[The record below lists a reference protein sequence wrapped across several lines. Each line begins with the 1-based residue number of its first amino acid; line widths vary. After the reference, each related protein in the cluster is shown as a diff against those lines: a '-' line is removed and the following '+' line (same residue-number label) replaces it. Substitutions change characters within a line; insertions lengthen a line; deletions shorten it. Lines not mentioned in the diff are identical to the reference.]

1 MTEKLSTAAP
11 GATLPGT
18 GMPSTTAAPGPGAE
32 GRQPPSNSPR
42 RLLEV
47 KDLKV
52 TFPQHG
58 GAVTAVRG
66 VNYHVDEGEF
76 LGIVGESGSG
86 KSVSSLAVMGLLP
99 SSAKVEGDILFE
111 GKSLL
116 GRSDKDMSRL
126 RGDGIS
132 IIFQD
137 PLSALTPVYTIGTQ
151 IAEALQ
157 LHNKGLSRLAAN
169 TRAVELLKV
178 VGIPNPERRAQ
189 SFPHEFSGGMR
200 QRAMIAIAIAN
211 NPRLIIADEPTTALD
226 VTIQAQILEVLQ
238 KAKELTGAAVVLITH
253 DLGVVAGNADRI
265 AVMYAGRIV
274 ETGTVEEVFHKP
286 SMPYTIGLLRSMPNL
301 ATAGHSRLVPLEG
314 RPPLLS
320 NLAPGCPFAPRCPV
334 AIDAC
339 RTSEPPLTA
348 IAGDPLN
355 ASACLRVAEIAGGVL
370 DRRHLYPVPEPVA
383 AAERAEVEPAKVLE
397 VDRLQRHF
405 PLTKGSVF
413 KHSIGTVRAVDGVSF
428 DIRSGQ
434 TLGLVGESGCGKS
447 TTIMEILEL
456 ARPQAGM
463 VRINGTDV
471 STLSGRERKALRRDI
486 SVVFQDPMASL
497 DPRLPVQDLV
507 AEPLTVHGIS
517 ARERLEKVRNV
528 LDLVGLDPSMASR
541 YPHEFSGGQRQRI
554 GIARALVTD
563 PKIVVLDE
571 PVSALDVSIQAGVIN
586 LLQDLQEKLGLS
598 YLFVAHDLA
607 VVRQI
612 ADDVAVMYLGR
623 IVESGP
629 AQDIFD
635 NPRHPYTRALLSAV
649 PVPDPALERSRNRI
663 ILEGDLPSPT
673 DDITGCNF
681 RTRCPLFQ
689 LMDAAGQDRCLNQDP
704 EPRPVGPGMVACH
717 HAEHIELMGAAAG
730 SRPGPAVGHQAGPEG
745 P

>member
-1 MTEKLSTAAP
+1 MRDLS
-11 GATLPGT
+11 
-18 GMPSTTAAPGPGAE
+18 
-32 GRQPPSNSPR
+32 
-42 RLLEV
+42 
-47 KDLKV
+47 V
-52 TFPQHG
+52 TFPQPA

-66 VNYHVDEGEF
+66 VTYHVDQGEF

-99 SSAKVEGDILFE
+99 SSARVGGDILFE

-116 GRSDKDMSRL
+116 GRSDKEMSRL

-137 PLSALTPVYTIGTQ
+137 PLSALTPVYTIGAQ

-157 LHNKGLSRLAAN
+157 LHDKRLSKQGAHA
-169 TRAVELLKV
+169 RAVELLKV

-189 SFPHEFSGGMR
+189 AFPHEFSGGMR

-238 KAKELTGAAVVLITH
+238 KAKDMTGAAVVLITH

-274 ETGTVEEVFHKP
+274 ETGTVDQVFHKP

-314 RPPLLS
+314 RPPQLS

-339 RTSEPPLTA
+339 RSTEPPLT
-348 IAGDPLN
+348 IVDGDPLH
-355 ASACLRVAEIAGGVL
+355 ASACLRVSEIAGGVL
-370 DRRHLYPVPEPVA
+370 DRHHLYPVPEPVA
-383 AAERAEVEPAKVLE
+383 AAERAEVAPEKVLE
-397 VDRLQRHF
+397 VAGLQRHF
-405 PLTKGSVF
+405 PLTRGSVF
-413 KHSIGTVRAVDGVSF
+413 KHSVGTVRAVDGVSF

-456 ARPQAGM
+456 AKPQAG
-463 VRINGTDV
+463 VVSINGKDV
-471 STLSGRERKALRRDI
+471 ATLSARERKALRRDI
-486 SVVFQDPMASL
+486 QVVFQDPMGSL
-497 DPRLPVQDLV
+497 DPRLPVQDII
-507 AEPLTVHGIS
+507 AEPLSVHGIP
-517 ARERLEKVRNV
+517 AKDRLAKVRDV
-528 LDLVGLDPSMASR
+528 LELVGLDPSMASR

-612 ADDVAVMYLGR
+612 ADNVAVMYLGR

-629 AQDIFD
+629 AGEIFG

-649 PVPDPALERSRNRI
+649 PVPDPAVERTRTRI
-663 ILEGDLPSPT
+663 ILDGDLPSPT
-673 DDITGCNF
+673 DDIKGCNF
-681 RTRCPLFQ
+681 RTRCPLFK
-689 LMDAAGQDRCLNQDP
+689 LMDAQGQDRCLNQDP
-704 EPRPVGPGMVACH
+704 QQRPVGESQVACH
-717 HAEHIELMGAAAG
+717 HAEHIELMESAAG
-730 SRPGPAVGHQAGPEG
+730 SP
-745 P
+745 

>member
-1 MTEKLSTAAP
+1 MTDTRH
-11 GATLPGT
+11 
-18 GMPSTTAAPGPGAE
+18 STTPPTPHSGPFA
-32 GRQPPSNSPR
+32 QPDTPPSYSPE

-47 KDLKV
+47 RNLSV
-52 TFPQHG
+52 TFPQPG
-58 GAVTAVRG
+58 GAVQAVRG
-66 VNYHVDEGEF
+66 VNYHVNKGEF

-99 SSAKVEGDILFE
+99 SSAKIGGDIHFE

-116 GRSDKDMSRL
+116 VRNDKEMSRL

-137 PLSALTPVYTIGTQ
+137 PLSALTPVYTIGSQ

-157 LHNKGLSRLAAN
+157 LHDAKLSRLAAN
-169 TRAVELLKV
+169 ARAVELLKV
-178 VGIPNPERRAQ
+178 VGIPNPQRRAQ
-189 SFPHEFSGGMR
+189 AFPHEFSGGMR

-238 KAKELTGAAVVLITH
+238 KAKDMTGAAVVLITH

-274 ETGTVEEVFHKP
+274 ETGTVGQVFHAP

-301 ATAGHSRLVPLEG
+301 ATAGHQRLVPLEG
-314 RPPLLS
+314 RPPQLDQLP
-320 NLAPGCPFAPRCPV
+320 PGCPFAPRCPV
-334 AIDAC
+334 AIAAC
-339 RTSEPPLTA
+339 RSTEPPLVS
-348 IAGDPLN
+348 IHGEPLN
-355 ASACLRVAEIAGGVL
+355 AAACLRVSEIAGGSL
-370 DRRHLYPVPEPVA
+370 DRAHLYPVPEAVA
-383 AAERAEVEPAKVLE
+383 AAERADVEPQTVLAVE
-397 VDRLQRHF
+397 SLKRHF

-413 KHSIGTVRAVDGVSF
+413 KHTIGTVRAVDGVSF
-428 DIRSGQ
+428 ELRSGQ

-456 ARPQAGM
+456 AKPQGGQ
-463 VRINGTDV
+463 VCINGRDV
-471 STLSGRERKALRRDI
+471 ATLNAKERRALRRDI
-486 SVVFQDPMASL
+486 QVVFQDPMASL

-507 AEPLTVHGIS
+507 AEPLTVHGVS
-517 ARERLEKVRNV
+517 AADRRDKVREV
-528 LDLVGLDPSMASR
+528 LELVGLEPSMASR

-586 LLQDLQEKLGLS
+586 LLQDLQERLGLS

-612 ADDVAVMYLGR
+612 ADAVAVMYLGR

-629 AQDIFD
+629 TDDIFE
-635 NPRHPYTRALLSAV
+635 NPVHPYTRALLSAV
-649 PVPDPALERSRNRI
+649 PVPDPDVERSRRRI

-673 DDITGCNF
+673 EGVAGCNF
-681 RTRCPLFQ
+681 RTRCPLYK
-689 LMDAAGQDRCLNQDP
+689 LMDDARKERCQKLDP
-704 EPRPVGPGMVACH
+704 EPRPVHGSLVACH
-717 HAEHIELMGAAAG
+717 HAEHVDLMNVTA
-730 SRPGPAVGHQAGPEG
+730 S
-745 P
+745 

>member
-1 MTEKLSTAAP
+1 MTDTRH
-11 GATLPGT
+11 
-18 GMPSTTAAPGPGAE
+18 STTPPAPHSGPFA
-32 GRQPPSNSPR
+32 QPDTPPSYSPE

-47 KDLKV
+47 RNLSV
-52 TFPQHG
+52 TFPQPG
-58 GAVTAVRG
+58 GAVQAVRG
-66 VNYHVDEGEF
+66 VNYHVNKGEF

-99 SSAKVEGDILFE
+99 SSAKIGGDILFE

-116 GRSDKDMSRL
+116 GRNDKEMSRL

-137 PLSALTPVYTIGTQ
+137 PLSALTPVYTIGSQ

-157 LHNKGLSRLAAN
+157 LHDAKLSRLAAN
-169 TRAVELLKV
+169 ARAVELLKV
-178 VGIPNPERRAQ
+178 VGIPNPQRRAQ
-189 SFPHEFSGGMR
+189 AFPHEFSGGMR

-238 KAKELTGAAVVLITH
+238 KAKDMTGAAVVLITH

-274 ETGTVEEVFHKP
+274 ETGTVGQVFHAP

-301 ATAGHSRLVPLEG
+301 ATAGHQRLVPLEG
-314 RPPLLS
+314 RPPQLDQLP
-320 NLAPGCPFAPRCPV
+320 PGCPFAPRCPV
-334 AIDAC
+334 AIAAC
-339 RTSEPPLTA
+339 RSTEPPLVS
-348 IAGDPLN
+348 IHGEPLN
-355 ASACLRVAEIAGGVL
+355 AAACLRVSEIAGGSL
-370 DRRHLYPVPEPVA
+370 DRAHLYPVPEAVA
-383 AAERAEVEPAKVLE
+383 AAERADVEPQTVLAVE
-397 VDRLQRHF
+397 SLKRHF

-413 KHSIGTVRAVDGVSF
+413 KHTIGTVRAVDGVSF
-428 DIRSGQ
+428 ELRSGQ

-456 ARPQAGM
+456 AKPQGGQ
-463 VRINGTDV
+463 VCINGRDV
-471 STLSGRERKALRRDI
+471 ATLNAKERRALRRDI
-486 SVVFQDPMASL
+486 QVVFQDPMASL

-507 AEPLTVHGIS
+507 AEPLTVHGVS
-517 ARERLEKVRNV
+517 AADRRDKVREV
-528 LDLVGLDPSMASR
+528 LELVGLEPSMASR

-586 LLQDLQEKLGLS
+586 LLQDLQERLGLS

-612 ADDVAVMYLGR
+612 ADAVAVMYLGR

-629 AQDIFD
+629 TDDIFE
-635 NPRHPYTRALLSAV
+635 NPVHPYTRALLSAV
-649 PVPDPALERSRNRI
+649 PVPDPDVERSRRRI

-673 DDITGCNF
+673 EGVAGCNF
-681 RTRCPLFQ
+681 RTRCPLYK
-689 LMDAAGQDRCLNQDP
+689 LMDDARKERCQKLDP
-704 EPRPVGPGMVACH
+704 EPRPVHGSLVACH
-717 HAEHIELMGAAAG
+717 HAEHVDLMNVTA
-730 SRPGPAVGHQAGPEG
+730 S
-745 P
+745 

>member
-1 MTEKLSTAAP
+1 VTENLSTATTQPRQRHA
-11 GATLPGT
+11 AT
-18 GMPSTTAAPGPGAE
+18 
-32 GRQPPSNSPR
+32 PSNPSKH
-42 RLLEV
+42 LLEV
-47 KDLKV
+47 RDLSV
-52 TFPQHG
+52 TFPQPS

-66 VNYHVDEGEF
+66 VNYHVDKGEF

-99 SSAKVEGDILFE
+99 SSAKVTGDILFE
-111 GKSLL
+111 GKPLL
-116 GRSDKDMSRL
+116 GRSDKELSKL
-126 RGDGIS
+126 RGEGIS

-137 PLSALTPVYTIGTQ
+137 PLSALTPVYTIGAQ

-157 LHNKGLSRLAAN
+157 LHDSKLSTLAAN
-169 TRAVELLKV
+169 GRAVELLKV
-178 VGIPNPERRAQ
+178 VGIPNAERRAQ
-189 SFPHEFSGGMR
+189 AFPHEFSGGMR

-238 KAKELTGAAVVLITH
+238 KAKEMTGAAVVLITH

-274 ETGTVEEVFHKP
+274 ETGTVDQLFHQP

-301 ATAGHSRLVPLEG
+301 ATAGHTRLVPLEG
-314 RPPLLS
+314 RPPQLS

-334 AIDAC
+334 AIAAC
-339 RTSEPPLTA
+339 RTTEPPLIT
-348 IAGDPLN
+348 IGDDPLN
-355 ASACLRVAEIAGGVL
+355 ASACLRVAEIANGGL
-370 DRRHLYPVPEPVA
+370 KRGELYPVPAPVPA
-383 AAERAEVEPAKVLE
+383 ADRAEVVQENVLE
-397 VDRLQRHF
+397 VAGLVRHF

-413 KHSIGTVRAVDGVSF
+413 KRPAGMVRAVDGVSF
-428 DIRSGQ
+428 DIKSGQ

-456 ARPQAGM
+456 SKPQSGQIT
-463 VRINGTDV
+463 VNGRDV
-471 STLSGRERKALRRDI
+471 ATMSAKERRALRRDI
-486 SVVFQDPMASL
+486 QVVFQDPMASL
-497 DPRLPVQDLV
+497 DPRLPIQDIV
-507 AEPLTVHGIS
+507 AEPLTVHGVPPK
-517 ARERLEKVRNV
+517 ERLQKVRDV
-528 LDLVGLDPSMASR
+528 LELVGLDPSMASR

-586 LLQDLQEKLGLS
+586 LLEDLQERLGLS

-607 VVRQI
+607 VVRQL
-612 ADDVAVMYLGR
+612 ADTVAVMYLGR

-629 AQDIFD
+629 SEEIFD
-635 NPRHPYTRALLSAV
+635 NPQHPYTRALLSAV
-649 PVPDPALERSRNRI
+649 PVPDPTVERSRTRI

-673 DDITGCNF
+673 EDISGCNF
-681 RTRCPLFQ
+681 RTRCPLYQ
-689 LMDAAGQDRCLNQDP
+689 LMDDAGKERCRTQDP
-704 EPRPVGPGMVACH
+704 VQRQVAGSLVACH
-717 HAEHIELMGAAAG
+717 HAEHIDLMTR
-730 SRPGPAVGHQAGPEG
+730 STVSP
-745 P
+745 

>member
-1 MTEKLSTAAP
+1 MTENLTTDLYLAQRR
-11 GATLPGT
+11 GA
-18 GMPSTTAAPGPGAE
+18 S
-32 GRQPPSNSPR
+32 PSNH
-42 RLLEV
+42 LLEV
-47 KDLKV
+47 RDLTV
-52 TFPQHG
+52 TFPQPSG
-58 GAVTAVRG
+58 SVTAVRG
-66 VNYHVDEGEF
+66 VNYHVDQGEF

-99 SSAKVEGDILFE
+99 SSAQVSGDILFE
-111 GKSLL
+111 GRTLL
-116 GRSDKDMSRL
+116 GRSDKEMSKL
-126 RGDGIS
+126 RGEGIS

-151 IAEALQ
+151 IAEALV
-157 LHNKGLSRLAAN
+157 LHDKSLSKLAAN
-169 TRAVELLKV
+169 ARAVELLKV

-189 SFPHEFSGGMR
+189 AFPHEFSGGMR

-238 KAKELTGAAVVLITH
+238 KAKEMTGAAVVLITH

-274 ETGTVEEVFHKP
+274 ETGTVDQVFHEP
-286 SMPYTIGLLRSMPNL
+286 SMPYTVGLLRSMPNL
-301 ATAGHSRLVPLEG
+301 ATAGHTRLVPLEG
-314 RPPLLS
+314 RPPLLT

-339 RTSEPPLTA
+339 RTTEPPLVVF
-348 IAGDPLN
+348 GNDPAN
-355 ASACLRVAEIAGGVL
+355 SAACLRVAEIASGAL
-370 DRRHLYPVPEPVA
+370 DRSQLYPVPEPIA
-383 AAERAEVEPAKVLE
+383 PADRAEVLSKSVLRVE
-397 VDRLQRHF
+397 KLVRHF

-428 DIRSGQ
+428 DIKSGQ

-456 ARPQAGM
+456 AKPQAGQIT
-463 VRINGTDV
+463 INGVDV
-471 STLSGRERKALRRDI
+471 AVMSKKERQALRRDI
-486 SVVFQDPMASL
+486 QVVFQDPMASL
-497 DPRLPVQDLV
+497 DPRLPVQDIV
-507 AEPLTVHGIS
+507 SEPLTVHGVP
-517 ARERLEKVRNV
+517 AKERLKKV
-528 LDLVGLDPSMASR
+528 LDVLELVGLDPSMASR

-586 LLQDLQEKLGLS
+586 LLEDLQEKLGLS

-607 VVRQI
+607 VIRQI
-612 ADDVAVMYLGR
+612 ADTVSVMYLGR

-629 AQDIFD
+629 AEAIFE
-635 NPRHPYTRALLSAV
+635 NPQHPYTRALLSAV
-649 PVPDPALERSRNRI
+649 PVPDPTVERTRQRI
-663 ILEGDLPSPT
+663 ILDGDLPSPT
-673 DDITGCNF
+673 EEISGCNF
-681 RTRCPLFQ
+681 RTRCPLYL
-689 LMDAAGQDRCLNQDP
+689 LMDPAGQEKCRTVDPVSRPLNSS
-704 EPRPVGPGMVACH
+704 EVACH
-717 HAEHIELMGAAAG
+717 HAEHIDLMTGTTKQPQ
-730 SRPGPAVGHQAGPEG
+730 RP
-745 P
+745 

>member
-1 MTEKLSTAAP
+1 MTENLRTEPRNTALQAAGTSSAP
-11 GATLPGT
+11 
-18 GMPSTTAAPGPGAE
+18 S
-32 GRQPPSNSPR
+32 SH
-42 RLLEV
+42 LLEV
-47 KDLKV
+47 RDLSV
-52 TFPQHG
+52 TFPNPN

-66 VNYHVDEGEF
+66 VNYHVDKGEF

-99 SSAKVEGDILFE
+99 SSAKVTGDILIE
-111 GKSLL
+111 GRSLL
-116 GRSDKDMSRL
+116 GRSDKEMSKL
-126 RGDGIS
+126 RGEGIS

-137 PLSALTPVYTIGTQ
+137 PLSALTPVYTIGAQ

-157 LHNKGLSRLAAN
+157 LHDSKLSKLAAN
-169 TRAVELLKV
+169 VRAVELLKV

-238 KAKELTGAAVVLITH
+238 KAKDLTGAAVVLITH

-274 ETGTVEEVFHKP
+274 ETGTVDQVFHAP

-301 ATAGHSRLVPLEG
+301 ATAGHTRLVPLEG
-314 RPPLLS
+314 RPPQLS
-320 NLAPGCPFAPRCPV
+320 NMAPGCQFAPRCPV

-339 RTSEPPLTA
+339 RTTEPPL
-348 IAGDPLN
+348 IVFGDDPLN
-355 ASACLRVAEIAGGVL
+355 SSACLRVEEISAGTL
-370 DRRHLYPVPEPVA
+370 KRNELYPVPEPVA
-383 AAERAEVEPAKVLE
+383 ASDRAEVTPESVLR
-397 VDRLQRHF
+397 VDRLVRHF
-405 PLTKGSVF
+405 PLTKGAVF
-413 KHSIGTVRAVDGVSF
+413 KRTVGTVRAVDGVSF
-428 DIRSGQ
+428 DIKSGQ

-456 ARPQAGM
+456 AKPQAGQIT
-463 VRINGTDV
+463 INGKDV
-471 STLSGRERKALRRDI
+471 ATMSAKERRALRQDI
-486 SVVFQDPMASL
+486 QVVFQDPMASL
-497 DPRLPVQDLV
+497 DPRLPVQDIV
-507 AEPLTVHGIS
+507 AEPLTVHGVS
-517 ARERLEKVRNV
+517 AKDRLQKVKDV
-528 LDLVGLDPSMASR
+528 LELVGLDPSMASR

-563 PKIVVLDE
+563 PKIMVLDE

-586 LLQDLQEKLGLS
+586 LLEDLQEKLGLS

-612 ADDVAVMYLGR
+612 ADTVAVMYLGR

-629 AQDIFD
+629 SEQIFND
-635 NPRHPYTRALLSAV
+635 PQHPYTRALLSAV
-649 PVPDPALERSRNRI
+649 PVPDPTVERNRTRI

-673 DDITGCNF
+673 EDISGCNF
-681 RTRCPLFQ
+681 RTRCPLYK
-689 LMDAAGQDRCLNQDP
+689 LMDSSNQELCRTEDP
-704 EPRPVGPGMVACH
+704 LQRPVKASSVACH
-717 HAEHIELMGAAAG
+717 HAEHINLMTELTV
-730 SRPGPAVGHQAGPEG
+730 SP
-745 P
+745 

>member
-1 MTEKLSTAAP
+1 MTNSTREAKH
-11 GATLPGT
+11 GT
-18 GMPSTTAAPGPGAE
+18 GHTHARR
-32 GRQPPSNSPR
+32 RQGETPSNTSGH
-42 RLLEV
+42 LLEV
-47 KDLKV
+47 RDLSV
-52 TFPQHG
+52 TFPQPS

-66 VNYHVDEGEF
+66 VNYHVDKGEF

-99 SSAKVEGDILFE
+99 SSAQVSGDILFE
-111 GKSLL
+111 GRSLL
-116 GRSDKDMSRL
+116 GRSDRELSKL
-126 RGDGIS
+126 RGEGIS

-157 LHNKGLSRLAAN
+157 LHDQKLSKLAAN
-169 TRAVELLKV
+169 ARAVELLKV

-189 SFPHEFSGGMR
+189 AFPHEFSGGMR

-238 KAKELTGAAVVLITH
+238 KAKDLTGAAVVLITH

-274 ETGTVEEVFHKP
+274 ETGTVEEVFHAP

-301 ATAGHSRLVPLEG
+301 ATAGHTRLVPLEG
-314 RPPLLS
+314 RPPQLA
-320 NLAPGCPFAPRCPV
+320 NLAPGCPFAPRCPI

-339 RTSEPPLTA
+339 RTTEPPL
-348 IAGDPLN
+348 IPVAGAASN
-355 ASACLRVAEIAGGVL
+355 AAACLRVEEIASGGL
-370 DRRHLYPVPEPVA
+370 SRGGLYPVPEPVA
-383 AAERAEVEPAKVLE
+383 LEERAAVTPESVLG
-397 VDRLQRHF
+397 VDGLVRHF
-405 PLTKGSVF
+405 PLTRGSVF
-413 KHSIGTVRAVDGVSF
+413 KHTIGTVRAVDGVSF
-428 DIRSGQ
+428 DIRAGQ

-456 ARPQAGM
+456 AKPQAG
-463 VRINGTDV
+463 RITVNGRDV
-471 STLSGRERKALRRDI
+471 AAMGRKERRALRGDI
-486 SVVFQDPMASL
+486 QVVFQDPMASL
-497 DPRLPVQDLV
+497 DPRLPIQDIV
-507 AEPLTVHGIS
+507 AEPLTVHGVPPK
-517 ARERLEKVRNV
+517 ERMKKVHEV

-563 PKIVVLDE
+563 PKIMVLDE

-586 LLQDLQEKLGLS
+586 LLEDLQEKLGLS

-612 ADDVAVMYLGR
+612 ADTVAVMYLGR

-629 AQDIFD
+629 AEDIFD
-635 NPRHPYTRALLSAV
+635 HPQHPYTRALLSAV
-649 PVPDPALERSRNRI
+649 PVPDPTLERARTRI

-673 DDITGCNF
+673 EDISGCNF
-681 RTRCPLFQ
+681 RTRCPLYQ
-689 LMDAAGQDRCLNQDP
+689 IMDAQGQEQCRTQDP
-704 EPRPVGPGMVACH
+704 ERRQVAGSSVACH
-717 HAEHIELMGAAAG
+717 HAEHIDLMTDHHA
-730 SRPGPAVGHQAGPEG
+730 P
-745 P
+745 

>member
-1 MTEKLSTAAP
+1 M
-11 GATLPGT
+11 
-18 GMPSTTAAPGPGAE
+18 
-32 GRQPPSNSPR
+32 
-42 RLLEV
+42 LEV
-47 KDLKV
+47 RDLSV
-52 TFPQHG
+52 TFPQPG

-66 VNYHVDEGEF
+66 VNYHVDKGEF

-99 SSAKVEGDILFE
+99 SSAQVTGDILFE

-116 GRSDKDMSRL
+116 GRSDKELSKL
-126 RGDGIS
+126 RGEGIS

-151 IAEALQ
+151 IAEALL
-157 LHNKGLSRLAAN
+157 LHDKSLSKLAAHA
-169 TRAVELLKV
+169 RAVELLKV

-189 SFPHEFSGGMR
+189 AFPHEFSGGMR

-238 KAKELTGAAVVLITH
+238 KAKDLTGAAVVLITH

-274 ETGTVEEVFHKP
+274 ETGTVEEVFHAP

-301 ATAGHSRLVPLEG
+301 ATAGHTRLVPLEG
-314 RPPLLS
+314 RPPQLS
-320 NLAPGCPFAPRCPV
+320 KLAPGCPFAPRCPI
-334 AIDAC
+334 AIAEC
-339 RTSEPPLTA
+339 LTIEPPLTP
-348 IAGDPLN
+348 ISGNLLN
-355 ASACLRVAEIAGGVL
+355 SSACLRVDEIASGTLNRAG
-370 DRRHLYPVPEPVA
+370 LYPVPEPIA
-383 AAERAEVEPAKVLE
+383 LEERAEVTPESVLE
-397 VDRLQRHF
+397 VDGLVRHF

-413 KHSIGTVRAVDGVSF
+413 KHTIGTVRAVDGVSF
-428 DIRSGQ
+428 DIKSGQ

-456 ARPQAGM
+456 TKPQAGEIT
-463 VRINGTDV
+463 INGRDV
-471 STLSGRERKALRRDI
+471 AAMGAKERRALRRDI
-486 SVVFQDPMASL
+486 QVVFQDPMASL
-497 DPRLPVQDLV
+497 DPRLPIQDIV
-507 AEPLTVHGIS
+507 AEPLTVHGVPPK
-517 ARERLEKVRNV
+517 ERLQKVRDV
-528 LDLVGLDPSMASR
+528 LELVGLDPSMASR

-586 LLQDLQEKLGLS
+586 LLEDLQEKLGLS

-612 ADDVAVMYLGR
+612 ADTVAVMYLGR

-629 AQDIFD
+629 SGSLFD
-635 NPRHPYTRALLSAV
+635 DPQHPYTRALLSAV
-649 PVPDPALERSRNRI
+649 PIPDPTLERARI
-663 ILEGDLPSPT
+663 RVILEGELPSPT
-673 DDITGCNF
+673 EDITGCNF
-681 RTRCPLFQ
+681 RTRCPLYQ
-689 LMDAAGQDRCLNQDP
+689 LMDAAAQQRCSTDDP
-704 EPRPVGPGMVACH
+704 VRRIVKGSSVACH
-717 HAEHIELMGAAAG
+717 HAEHIDLM
-730 SRPGPAVGHQAGPEG
+730 S
-745 P
+745 

>member
-1 MTEKLSTAAP
+1 MTENLTQNTSNDLAAAAAEARARSRP
-11 GATLPGT
+11 T
-18 GMPSTTAAPGPGAE
+18 PSAASRP
-32 GRQPPSNSPR
+32 
-42 RLLEV
+42 LLEV
-47 KDLKV
+47 RNLNV
-52 TFPQHG
+52 TFPQPG

-66 VNYHVDEGEF
+66 VNYHVDKGEF

-99 SSAKVEGDILFE
+99 SSAKVTGDILFE
-111 GKSLL
+111 GEPLL
-116 GRSDKDMSRL
+116 GRSDRQLSKI
-126 RGDGIS
+126 RGEGIS

-137 PLSALTPVYTIGTQ
+137 PLSALTPVYTIGAQ

-157 LHNKGLSRLAAN
+157 LHDSRLSKLAAN
-169 TRAVELLKV
+169 GRAVELLKV

-189 SFPHEFSGGMR
+189 AFPHEFSGGMR

-238 KAKELTGAAVVLITH
+238 KAKDMTGAAVVLITH

-274 ETGTVEEVFHKP
+274 ETGTVDQVFHAP

-301 ATAGHSRLVPLEG
+301 ATAGHTRLVPLEG
-314 RPPLLS
+314 RPPQLG
-320 NLAPGCPFAPRCPV
+320 NLAPGCPFEPRCPV
-334 AIDAC
+334 AIAAC
-339 RTSEPPLTA
+339 RTTEPPLA
-348 IAGDPLN
+348 MIGEDPLN
-355 ASACLRVAEIAGGVL
+355 AAACLRVDEIAAGVL
-370 DRRHLYPVPEPVA
+370 NRAELYPVPEAVA
-383 AAERAEVEPAKVLE
+383 AAERAQLVPESVLAVHE
-397 VDRLQRHF
+397 LKRHF
-405 PLTKGSVF
+405 PLSRGSIF
-413 KHSIGTVRAVDGVSF
+413 KHTIGTVRAVDGVSF
-428 DIRSGQ
+428 TITAGQ

-456 ARPQAGM
+456 ARPQAGQIT
-463 VRINGTDV
+463 INGRDV
-471 STLSGRERKALRRDI
+471 AALSARERKALRRDI
-486 SVVFQDPMASL
+486 QVVFQDPMASL
-497 DPRLPVQDLV
+497 DPRLPVQDIV
-507 AEPLTVHGIS
+507 AEPLTVHGIP
-517 ARERLEKVRNV
+517 AKERLQKVRDV
-528 LDLVGLDPSMASR
+528 LELVGLDPSMASR

-586 LLQDLQEKLGLS
+586 LLAELQEKLGLS

-612 ADDVAVMYLGR
+612 ADTVAVMYLGR

-629 AQDIFD
+629 SEQIFE
-635 NPRHPYTRALLSAV
+635 NPQHPYTRALLSAV
-649 PVPDPALERSRNRI
+649 PVPDPAVERGRTRI

-673 DDITGCNF
+673 EDITGCNF
-681 RTRCPLFQ
+681 RTRCPLYPF
-689 LMDAAGQDRCLNQDP
+689 MDAAGQDRCRTDDP
-704 EPRPVGPGMVACH
+704 EQRPVNGSLVACH
-717 HAEHIELMGAAAG
+717 HAERIDLMGG
-730 SRPGPAVGHQAGPEG
+730 KPA
-745 P
+745 

>member
-1 MTEKLSTAAP
+1 MTDNLTKNASPNVSAAVTQTRAHTEP
-11 GATLPGT
+11 T
-18 GMPSTTAAPGPGAE
+18 
-32 GRQPPSNSPR
+32 PSNPSKH
-42 RLLEV
+42 LLEV
-47 KDLKV
+47 RDLSV
-52 TFPQHG
+52 TFPQPN

-66 VNYHVDEGEF
+66 VNYHVDKGEF

-99 SSAKVEGDILFE
+99 SSAKVTGDILFE

-116 GRSDKDMSRL
+116 GRNDREMSKL

-137 PLSALTPVYTIGTQ
+137 PLSALTPVYTIGSQ
-151 IAEALQ
+151 IAESLQ
-157 LHNKGLSRLAAN
+157 LHDRKLSKLAAN
-169 TRAVELLKV
+169 VRAVELLKV

-189 SFPHEFSGGMR
+189 AFPHEFSGGMR

-238 KAKELTGAAVVLITH
+238 KAKDLTGAAVVLITH
-253 DLGVVAGNADRI
+253 DLGVVAGNADRL

-274 ETGTVEEVFHKP
+274 ETGTVDQVFHAP

-301 ATAGHSRLVPLEG
+301 ATAGHTRLVPLEG
-314 RPPLLS
+314 RPPQLS

-334 AIDAC
+334 AIDEC
-339 RTSEPPLTA
+339 RTTEPPLNV
-348 IAGDPLN
+348 IADDPRN
-355 ASACLRVAEIAGGVL
+355 SSACLRVGEIASGEL
-370 DRRHLYPVPEPVA
+370 NRAELYPVPEPVA
-383 AAERAEVEPAKVLE
+383 FAERAAVASESVLE
-397 VDRLQRHF
+397 VAALERHF
-405 PLTKGSVF
+405 PLSKGSVF
-413 KHSIGTVRAVDGVSF
+413 KRTIGTVRAVDGVNF
-428 DIRSGQ
+428 EIKSGQ

-456 ARPQAGM
+456 TAPQAGK
-463 VRINGTDV
+463 VTINGRDV
-471 STLSGRERKALRRDI
+471 ATLSGKERKALRRDI
-486 SVVFQDPMASL
+486 QVVFQDPMASL

-507 AEPLTVHGIS
+507 GEPLSVHGVP
-517 ARERLEKVRNV
+517 AKERLKKVRDV
-528 LDLVGLDPSMASR
+528 LELVGLDPSMASR

-612 ADDVAVMYLGR
+612 ADTVAVMYLGR
-623 IVESGP
+623 IVESG
-629 AQDIFD
+629 ASEQIFD
-635 NPRHPYTRALLSAV
+635 NPQHPYTRALLSAV
-649 PVPDPALERSRNRI
+649 PVPDPTVERSRSRI

-673 DDITGCNF
+673 EDITGCNF
-681 RTRCPLFQ
+681 RTRCPLYK
-689 LMDAAGQDRCLNQDP
+689 LMDAAGQQRCRTEDP
-704 EPRPVGPGMVACH
+704 AQRHVAGSEMDGSLVACH
-717 HAEHIELMGAAAG
+717 HAEHIELMT
-730 SRPGPAVGHQAGPEG
+730 PGRV
-745 P
+745 

>member
-1 MTEKLSTAAP
+1 MTENLIDPAASNE
-11 GATLPGT
+11 TS
-18 GMPSTTAAPGPGAE
+18 PSVRPGPT
-32 GRQPPSNSPR
+32 QPNPSNH
-42 RLLEV
+42 LLEV
-47 KDLKV
+47 RDLHV
-52 TFPQHG
+52 TFPQPG

-66 VNYHVDEGEF
+66 VSYHVDQGEF

-99 SSAKVEGDILFE
+99 SNAKISGDILFE

-116 GRSDKDMSRL
+116 GRSDKEMSKL
-126 RGDGIS
+126 RGEGIS

-137 PLSALTPVYTIGTQ
+137 PLSALTPVYTIGAQ
-151 IAEALQ
+151 ISEALR
-157 LHNKGLSRLAAN
+157 LHDRKLSKAAAN
-169 TRAVELLKV
+169 ARAVELLKV

-189 SFPHEFSGGMR
+189 AFPHEFSGGMR

-238 KAKELTGAAVVLITH
+238 KAKDMTGAAVVLITH
-253 DLGVVAGNADRI
+253 DLGVVAGNADRL

-274 ETGTVEEVFHKP
+274 ETGTVDQVFHAP
-286 SMPYTIGLLRSMPNL
+286 SMPYTVGLLRSMPNL
-301 ATAGHSRLVPLEG
+301 ATAGHTRLVPLEG
-314 RPPLLS
+314 RPPQLS

-334 AIDAC
+334 VIEAC
-339 RTSEPPLTA
+339 RSTEPPLTV
-348 IAGDPLN
+348 IGEDPLN
-355 ASACLRVAEIAGGVL
+355 SAACLRVAEIASGQL
-370 DRRHLYPVPEPVA
+370 DRTKLYPVPEPVA
-383 AAERAEVEPAKVLE
+383 TAERALVAPETVLDVAGLE
-397 VDRLQRHF
+397 RHF
-405 PLTKGSVF
+405 PLSRGSVF
-413 KHSIGTVRAVDGVSF
+413 KRTIGTVRAVDGVSF
-428 DIRSGQ
+428 DLRTGQ

-447 TTIMEILEL
+447 TTVMEILEL
-456 ARPQAGM
+456 TKPQAGQ
-463 VRINGTDV
+463 VSINGRDV
-471 STLSGRERKALRRDI
+471 ATLTARERKALRKEI
-486 SVVFQDPMASL
+486 QVVFQDPMASL

-507 AEPLTVHGIS
+507 AEPLTVHGVP
-517 ARERLEKVRNV
+517 AKDRLEKVRAV

-612 ADDVAVMYLGR
+612 SDNVAVMYLGR

-629 AQDIFD
+629 AEAIFE
-635 NPRHPYTRALLSAV
+635 NPQHPYTKALLSAV
-649 PVPDPALERSRNRI
+649 PVPDPTVERSRTRI
-663 ILEGDLPSPT
+663 LLEGDLPSPT
-673 DDITGCNF
+673 EDITGCNF
-681 RTRCPLFQ
+681 RTRCPLYK
-689 LMDAAGQDRCLNQDP
+689 LMDAPGKEQCRTQDP
-704 EPRPVGPGMVACH
+704 QPRAVQNSVVACH
-717 HAEHIELMGAAAG
+717 HAERIGLLAAG
-730 SRPGPAVGHQAGPEG
+730 MP
-745 P
+745 

>member
-1 MTEKLSTAAP
+1 MTNTLINSAAAHRERTP
-11 GATLPGT
+11 A
-18 GMPSTTAAPGPGAE
+18 
-32 GRQPPSNSPR
+32 QH
-42 RLLEV
+42 LLEV
-47 KDLKV
+47 RDLTV
-52 TFPQHG
+52 TFPQPS

-66 VNYHVDEGEF
+66 VNYHVDKGEF

-99 SSAKVEGDILFE
+99 SSAKVGGDILFE

-116 GRSDKDMSRL
+116 NRSDKDMSKL

-137 PLSALTPVYTIGTQ
+137 PLSALTPVYTIGAQ
-151 IAEALQ
+151 IAEALL
-157 LHNKGLSRLAAN
+157 LHDSKLSQLAAN

-189 SFPHEFSGGMR
+189 AFPHEFSGGMR

-253 DLGVVAGNADRI
+253 DLGVVAGNADRL

-274 ETGTVEEVFHKP
+274 ETGTVDEVFRAP

-301 ATAGHSRLVPLEG
+301 ATAGHTRLVPLEG

-320 NLAPGCPFAPRCPV
+320 NLAPGCPFADRCPAV
-334 AIDAC
+334 IDAC
-339 RTSEPPLTA
+339 RTTEPPLMQ
-348 IAGDPLN
+348 IGDDPLN
-355 ASACLRVAEIAGGVL
+355 ASACIRVAEIASGELKRGEI
-370 DRRHLYPVPEPVA
+370 YPVPEPVA
-383 AAERAEVEPAKVLE
+383 PAERADVEPENVMAVTTLK
-397 VDRLQRHF
+397 RHF
-405 PLTKGSVF
+405 PLTKGAIF
-413 KHSIGTVRAVDGVSF
+413 KHTVGIVRAVDGVSF
-428 DIRSGQ
+428 EIKAGQ

-456 ARPQAGM
+456 AKPQAGQ
-463 VRINGTDV
+463 VIINGRDV
-471 STLSGRERKALRRDI
+471 ATLSAKERRALRQDI
-486 SVVFQDPMASL
+486 QVVFQDPMASL
-497 DPRLPVQDLV
+497 DPRLPVQDIV
-507 AEPLTVHGIS
+507 GEPLTVHGVS
-517 ARERLEKVRNV
+517 AKDRLKKVADV
-528 LDLVGLDPSMASR
+528 LELVGLDPSMASR

-612 ADDVAVMYLGR
+612 ADNVAVMYLGR
-623 IVESGP
+623 IVESGS
-629 AQDIFD
+629 AEQIFE
-635 NPRHPYTRALLSAV
+635 NPQHPYTRALLSAV
-649 PVPDPALERSRNRI
+649 PVPDPAIERSRTRI
-663 ILEGDLPSPT
+663 ILDGDLPSPT
-673 DDITGCNF
+673 ENISGCNF
-681 RTRCPLFQ
+681 RTRCPLYR
-689 LMDAAGQDRCLNQDP
+689 LMDEAGQKRCATDDP
-704 EPRPVGPGMVACH
+704 EPRLVGSTLVACH
-717 HAEHIELMGAAAG
+717 HAENTDLMA
-730 SRPGPAVGHQAGPEG
+730 PALT
-745 P
+745 